1 MPARVH
7 ALLVVRPD
15 GRVAPDIHLRRT
27 LASLAAQTRPVDT
40 LTIVVC
46 GDDRLVRDIVANS
59 GAEGVIAA
67 GRSTRF
73 AEALKLASHR
83 LDGDAVWLLAQ
94 DTAPEPGAL
103 AALTA
108 ALETAPSVAVAAPK
122 LVRWDDRTHIVSLG
136 VTMTRWGRTIGLA
149 DGEHDQ
155 GQHDAREDV
164 LGSDVRGV
172 LVRADAWRELNGIDP
187 ALAGADEGLDLGVRA
202 RLAGGRVA
210 LAPAAVVAVAGDGV
224 AGDHDGDSVRSR
236 SGAVYAARTAQLHR
250 RLVYARGAWV
260 IVHWLSL
267 LPVMAGRTVGHLLA
281 KRPGRIPPE
290 IAATAVAGVRLP
302 SVAARRATIRR
313 TRRASWAQLAPL
325 RIDGRDLR
333 QRLDDDGPRGDVR
346 SELRFFSSSGGAW
359 IVLAALVVSLAA
371 FPALLAWPVLG
382 GGALAPLRATVEGLW
397 ADALAGARP
406 LGWNTTGPADP
417 FSGLIALL
425 GTLSPAAPS
434 RALVVLWLLALP
446 LAALGGWF
454 AATRLTE
461 KPLPRALL
469 AVGWAL
475 APTFLTALTEG
486 RPAAVIVHLVLPW
499 LLLGAAGAHRSWTD
513 AATASVALVVVLAC
527 APSLTPA
534 VVFLWLVAIV
544 LAVATRPERSGRP
557 PRSPGHGRPRGALA
571 RVIWL
576 VVPAAV
582 IGAPLIAHRWAGGD
596 GWSLLAD
603 PGVATPFDALGGDVG
618 DRLLLAAGF
627 PTSSVAGWAGLLP
640 EGWPVAAASVFVAP
654 IFLLAVLAPL
664 VARVLPA
671 TVLLLVAAAGLATAL
686 LTSGVALSATGSV
699 PVALWP
705 GSALSLM
712 WAGLLGAGAATA
724 AALPRARSV
733 RAAAVTVALFALAV
747 GAAAPLT
754 ALHRDAAVI
763 ANGPESTLPAYVDA
777 EGRGDPGTATFILRP
792 QPRGGIATEVV
803 WGESATLGGQT
814 TLQSAR
820 STADAADRRT
830 AAATAD
836 LVTGSAGD
844 VVERL
849 ADHGIGYVLLAT
861 QERPTDAA
869 RATRLEAKA
878 ALDRRDDLES
888 VGDTGKGEL
897 WLVVGDVVPR
907 QPTATEQ
914 AQAWRIGAMQAGV
927 VVVALLLAL
936 PTSASI
942 RAARR
947 QPRVIGGGDA

>member
-46 GDDRLVRDIVANS
+46 GDDRLVKDIVAGS

-67 GRSTRF
+67 SRSTRF

-122 LVRWDDRTHIVSLG
+122 LVRWDDRSHIVSLG
-136 VTMTRWGRTIGLA
+136 VTMTRWGRTVGLA

-172 LVRADAWRELNGIDP
+172 LVRADAWRELDGIDA
-187 ALAGADEGLDLGVRA
+187 ALGGADEGLDLGIRA

-210 LAPAAVVAVAGDGV
+210 LAPAAVIAVAGDGV
-224 AGDHDGDSVRSR
+224 AGDHGGDTVRSR
-236 SGAVYAARTAQLHR
+236 SGAAYAARTAQLHR
-250 RLVYARGAWV
+250 RLVYAPGALV
-260 IVHWLSL
+260 VLHWLSL
-267 LPVMAGRTVGHLLA
+267 LPVMVGRTVGHLLA

-290 IAATAVAGVRLP
+290 IAATTVAGVGLP
-302 SVAARRATIRR
+302 SVAARRARIRR
-313 TRRASWAQLAPL
+313 SRRASWAQLAPL

-359 IVLAALVVSLAA
+359 IVLAALVASLAA

-397 ADALAGARP
+397 ADALSGARP
-406 LGWNTTGPADP
+406 LGWETMGPADP
-417 FSGLIALL
+417 FSGLIALI

-475 APTFLTALTEG
+475 APTFLTALTDG
-486 RPAAVIVHLVLPW
+486 RPAAVLVHLLLPW

-513 AATASVALVVVLAC
+513 AATASVALVGVLAC
-527 APSLTPA
+527 APSLAPA
-534 VVFLWLVAIV
+534 IGLLWLVAIILTLV
-544 LAVATRPERSGRP
+544 RRSGR
-557 PRSPGHGRPRGALA
+557 GLA

-576 VVPAAV
+576 VIPTAV
-582 IGAPLIAHRWAGGD
+582 VGGPLILHRWAAGD

-603 PGVATPFDALGGDVG
+603 PGVATTFDALSAGVG
-618 DRLLLAAGF
+618 DRLLLSAGF
-627 PTSSVAGWAGLLP
+627 PTASVAGWAVVLP
-640 EGWPVAAASVFVAP
+640 DGWPLGWVAVLVAP
-654 IFLLAVLAPL
+654 IVLLAVLAP
-664 VARVLPA
+664 VVGRVLPGA
-671 TVLLLVAAAGLATAL
+671 VLLVIAASGLLSALVA
-686 LTSGVALSATGSV
+686 SGVALSATGSV
-699 PVALWP
+699 PVTLWP
-705 GSALSLM
+705 GSALSLL
-712 WAGLLGAGAATA
+712 WAGVLGAATITA
-724 AALPRARSV
+724 SALPRGRGGRVAT
-733 RAAAVTVALFALAV
+733 VTVALLALGVLAV
-747 GAAAPLT
+747 APLT
-754 ALHRDAAVI
+754 SLYRGSALI

-777 EGRGDPGTATFILRP
+777 EGRGDPGTATLILRP

-820 STADAADRRT
+820 SGANAADRQT

-849 ADHGIGYVLLAT
+849 AAHGVGYVLLDT
-861 QERPTDAA
+861 QARPTDAA
-869 RATRLEAKA
+869 RATRLAAKA

-897 WLVVGDVVPR
+897 WLVVGDVAPR
-907 QPTATEQ
+907 SPSAATE
-914 AQAWRIGAMQAGV
+914 AQSWRVGAMQAGV
-927 VVVALLLAL
+927 IAVAVLLAL
-936 PTSASI
+936 PTAASV
-942 RAARR
+942 RRARR
-947 QPRVIGGGDA
+947 QPRVIGGGDQ